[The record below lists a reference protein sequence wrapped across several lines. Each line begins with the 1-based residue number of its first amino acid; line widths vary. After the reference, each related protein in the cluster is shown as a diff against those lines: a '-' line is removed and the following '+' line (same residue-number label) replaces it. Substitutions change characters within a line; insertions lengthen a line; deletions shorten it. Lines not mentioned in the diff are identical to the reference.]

1 MNEPDILAWINTLN
15 DKQFSEFFY
24 RLMEDRSTIERERN
38 FVLEDSYYDRGKWSL
53 CLIALPDPEHSR
65 EWFDNADICQGGECA
80 NCGHIIES
88 IAKRVL
94 CPVCGCK
101 AYCT

>member
-38 FVLEDSYYDRGKWSL
+38 FVL
-53 CLIALPDPEHSR
+53 
-65 EWFDNADICQGGECA
+65 AD
-80 NCGHIIES
+80 
-88 IAKRVL
+88 
-94 CPVCGCK
+94 
-101 AYCT
+101 AYASELT